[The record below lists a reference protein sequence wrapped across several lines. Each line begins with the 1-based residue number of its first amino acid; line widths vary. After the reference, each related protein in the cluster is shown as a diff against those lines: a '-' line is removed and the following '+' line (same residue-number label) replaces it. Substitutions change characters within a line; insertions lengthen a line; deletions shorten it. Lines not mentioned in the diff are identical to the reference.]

1 MTPLATPRLQKL
13 NRKLKIYFENK
24 FPYRIVKFEES
35 YPDGLKT
42 NTHYHRNSYNS
53 IRSAYW
59 KKMSI
64 IDAHLRKEMGL

>member
-1 MTPLATPRLQKL
+1 MIPLATPRVQKL

-35 YPDGLKT
+35 YPDSFEKKT
-42 NTHYHRNSYNS
+42 STTTGTLIKS

-59 KKMSI
+59 EKKSS
-64 IDAHLRKEMGL
+64 

>member
-1 MTPLATPRLQKL
+1 L

-35 YPDGLKT
+35 YPDSFEKKQILTTTGTLIK
-42 NTHYHRNSYNS
+42 S

-59 KKMSI
+59 EKRV
-64 IDAHLRKEMGL
+64 IDSHLHKEMGL